1 MRTGAHNSPRPA
13 RPAPALLRALDGER
27 PDRTPVW
34 FMRQAGRS
42 LPEYR
47 ALRRR
52 EGAPMLDICLRPEQ
66 AAEITLQPVRRH
78 GVDAAILFSDIMV
91 PLRLAGVGVRI
102 EPGVG
107 PVITPPVRDA
117 AQVAELTA
125 RRYGEGPDGAAG
137 AGAIGRAVALAV
149 AELGSPAVPGAGD
162 PGGAAGAVGVGERE
176 DDGAPDP
183 GGAAGASGTVSAS
196 GTAGPSGVP
205 GPGAGGSAEGA
216 GAAPS
221 ARSPLGRELSGRE
234 LAGLAHSAGRAGWTP
249 LIGFGGAPFTLAA
262 YLVEGRPS
270 RDHLAARTLM
280 HADPAAWDRLMTWC
294 ALLTG
299 DFIATQVEAGASA
312 VQLFDSWAG
321 SLSPADY
328 RACVAP
334 YSALAIE
341 RARRAV
347 SPTTGRPAPL
357 IHFGTGTARIL
368 VPMHDAG
375 ARAVGV
381 DERTDLAEAIEA
393 LADSAGGPCPVQG
406 NIDPALLGAGAAPL
420 ERAVETCLAA
430 GRAAPAHVV
439 NLGHGVPPGAD
450 PAVLTGLVARV
461 HGSTSWA
468 RTAAEPWE
476 PDA

>member
-1 MRTGAHNSPRPA
+1 MRTGARNSPRSV

-52 EGAPMLDICLRPEQ
+52 EGAPMLDLCLRPEQ

-137 AGAIGRAVALAV
+137 AEAIGRGAALAV
-149 AELGSPAVPGAGD
+149 AELGSPAAPG
-162 PGGAAGAVGVGERE
+162 PGGLVSAGGAVSTGR
-176 DDGAPDP
+176 
-183 GGAAGASGTVSAS
+183 
-196 GTAGPSGVP
+196 VP
-205 GPGAGGSAEGA
+205 GPGAAGRAEA
-216 GAAPS
+216 SGAAPS

-328 RACVAP
+328 RARVAP

-368 VPMHDAG
+368 APMHDAG

-450 PAVLTGLVARV
+450 PAVLTGVVARV

>member
-1 MRTGAHNSPRPA
+1 MRTSAHNSPRPV

-52 EGAPMLDICLRPEQ
+52 AGAPMLDICLRPEQ

-78 GVDAAILFSDIMV
+78 GVDAAVLFSDIMV

-149 AELGSPAVPGAGD
+149 AELGSPAA
-162 PGGAAGAVGVGERE
+162 
-176 DDGAPDP
+176 
-183 GGAAGASGTVSAS
+183 
-196 GTAGPSGVP
+196 P
-205 GPGAGGSAEGA
+205 GPGAAGRAEA
-216 GAAPS
+216 SGAAPS

-328 RACVAP
+328 RARVAP

-368 VPMHDAG
+368 APMRDTG
-375 ARAVGV
+375 AQAVGV
-381 DERTDLAEAIEA
+381 DDRTDLAEAIET
-393 LADSAGGPCPVQG
+393 LADSEGGPCPVQG
-406 NIDPALLGAGAAPL
+406 NVDPALLGAGAAPL

-450 PAVLTGLVARV
+450 PAVLTGVVARV
-461 HGSTSWA
+461 HGSTAWA

>member
-1 MRTGAHNSPRPA
+1 MRTGARNSPRPV

-137 AGAIGRAVALAV
+137 AIGRAVALAV
-149 AELGSPAVPGAGD
+149 AELGSPAAPGAG
-162 PGGAAGAVGVGERE
+162 GLAGAG
-176 DDGAPDP
+176 
-183 GGAAGASGTVSAS
+183 
-196 GTAGPSGVP
+196 GVP
-205 GPGAGGSAEGA
+205 GPGAGGSAEGV

-294 ALLTG
+294 AHLTG

-328 RACVAP
+328 RARVVP

-368 VPMHDAG
+368 APMHDAG

-393 LADSAGGPCPVQG
+393 LADSEGGPCPVQG

-450 PAVLTGLVARV
+450 PAVLTGIVARV
-461 HGSTSWA
+461 HGSTAWA

>member
-1 MRTGAHNSPRPA
+1 MRTGARNSPRSV

-52 EGAPMLDICLRPEQ
+52 EGAPMLDLCLRPEQ

-117 AQVAELTA
+117 AQIAELTA

-149 AELGSPAVPGAGD
+149 AELGSPAA
-162 PGGAAGAVGVGERE
+162 
-176 DDGAPDP
+176 
-183 GGAAGASGTVSAS
+183 
-196 GTAGPSGVP
+196 P
-205 GPGAGGSAEGA
+205 GPGASGSAEGA

-328 RACVAP
+328 RARVAP

-347 SPTTGRPAPL
+347 SPTTGGPAPL

-368 VPMHDAG
+368 APMRDAG

-381 DERTDLAEAIEA
+381 DERTDLAEAIAA

-406 NIDPALLGAGAAPL
+406 NLDPALLGAGAGVL
-420 ERAVETCLAA
+420 ERAVDACLEA
-430 GRAAPAHVV
+430 GRAAPAHVF
-439 NLGHGVPPGAD
+439 NLGHGVPPNAD

-461 HGSTSWA
+461 HDSAAWA

-476 PDA
+476 PGDGAPESAADREPGA

>member
-52 EGAPMLDICLRPEQ
+52 EGAPMLDICLRPER

-149 AELGSPAVPGAGD
+149 TELGSPAVPGAG
-162 PGGAAGAVGVGERE
+162 GLASAG
-176 DDGAPDP
+176 
-183 GGAAGASGTVSAS
+183 

-205 GPGAGGSAEGA
+205 GPGAGGSAEGT

-221 ARSPLGRELSGRE
+221 VRSPLGRELSGRE

-294 ALLTG
+294 AHLTG

-328 RACVAP
+328 RARVAP

-368 VPMHDAG
+368 APMHDAG

-381 DERTDLAEAIEA
+381 DERSDLAEAIEA
-393 LADSAGGPCPVQG
+393 LADSEGGPCPVQG

-450 PAVLTGLVARV
+450 PAVLTRIVARV
-461 HGSTSWA
+461 HGSTAWA

>member
-1 MRTGAHNSPRPA
+1 MRTGAHNSPRPV

-52 EGAPMLDICLRPEQ
+52 AGAPMLDICLRPEQ

-107 PVITPPVRDA
+107 PVVTPPVRDA

-149 AELGSPAVPGAGD
+149 AELGSP
-162 PGGAAGAVGVGERE
+162 
-176 DDGAPDP
+176 
-183 GGAAGASGTVSAS
+183 
-196 GTAGPSGVP
+196 TAP

-216 GAAPS
+216 VAAPS

-280 HADPAAWDRLMTWC
+280 HADPVAWDRLMTWC

-328 RACVAP
+328 RARIAP

-368 VPMHDAG
+368 APMHDAG
-375 ARAVGV
+375 AQAVGV
-381 DERTDLAEAIEA
+381 DDRTDLAEAIEA
-393 LADSAGGPCPVQG
+393 LADSEGGPCPVQG

-450 PAVLTGLVARV
+450 PAVLTGVVARV

>member
-1 MRTGAHNSPRPA
+1 MRTGAHNSPRPS
-13 RPAPALLRALDGER
+13 RPAPALLRALNGRR

-52 EGAPMLDICLRPEQ
+52 EGAPMLDLCLRPEQ

-78 GVDAAILFSDIMV
+78 GVDAAVLFSDIMV

-107 PVITPPVRDA
+107 PVVTPPVRDA

-149 AELGSPAVPGAGD
+149 AELGSP
-162 PGGAAGAVGVGERE
+162 
-176 DDGAPDP
+176 
-183 GGAAGASGTVSAS
+183 
-196 GTAGPSGVP
+196 TAP
-205 GPGAGGSAEGA
+205 GPGAAGRAEGA
-216 GAAPS
+216 IAAPS

-328 RACVAP
+328 RARVAP

-368 VPMHDAG
+368 APMRDAG
-375 ARAVGV
+375 AQAK
-381 DERTDLAEAIEA
+381 I
-393 LADSAGGPCPVQG
+393 
-406 NIDPALLGAGAAPL
+406 
-420 ERAVETCLAA
+420 
-430 GRAAPAHVV
+430 GRAHV
-439 NLGHGVPPGAD
+439 
-450 PAVLTGLVARV
+450 
-461 HGSTSWA
+461 
-468 RTAAEPWE
+468 
-476 PDA
+476 

>member
-52 EGAPMLDICLRPEQ
+52 EGAPMLDICLRPER

-137 AGAIGRAVALAV
+137 AGAIGRAVTLAV
-149 AELGSPAVPGAGD
+149 TELGSPAVPGAGGLVSA
-162 PGGAAGAVGVGERE
+162 GGA
-176 DDGAPDP
+176 
-183 GGAAGASGTVSAS
+183 VST
-196 GTAGPSGVP
+196 GRVP
-205 GPGAGGSAEGA
+205 GPGAACRAEASGA
-216 GAAPS
+216 TPS

-234 LAGLAHSAGRAGWTP
+234 LAGLAHSAGRGGWTP

-294 ALLTG
+294 AHLTG

-328 RACVAP
+328 RARVAP
-334 YSALAIE
+334 YSMLAIE

-368 VPMHDAG
+368 APMRDAG

-393 LADSAGGPCPVQG
+393 LADSEGGPCPVQG

-450 PAVLTGLVARV
+450 PVVLTGVVARV